1 METVFLPHQEY
12 KVNDAKACV
21 EFENAEDMRF
31 TQMILLSALGKSEN
45 NLRKQQLLLFDWKK
59 GGLMY
64 RSR

>member
-1 METVFLPHQEY
+1 METVFSPSKN
-12 KVNDAKACV
+12 KVNEANASV

-31 TQMILLSALGKSEN
+31 TQMLLLSALGKSED

-59 GGLMY
+59 GDLMY